1 MKRLG
6 LAVLG
11 LVGVGV
17 LVACSGQSSPALT
30 AASPGGPLAN
40 PAPAATAAAP
50 ASSTSAATAASA
62 APSASA
68 APTSASAKPPTTPA
82 VAALSVRLPTVNAE
96 PFSRG
101 PDYAFKVRSG
111 APKFS
116 PFSRGFPFTR
126 FASDG
131 KTALLASGRAA
142 ELRVG
147 SARGVKLHDTS
158 AYRSDFSPDLKRL
171 ATADEDG
178 TLTIWSIPS
187 GEEQL
192 RLGAAFKAF
201 GSAGSGKYIGQELAF
216 SDNTHVLYH
225 TGCRLRRLDIETEQS
240 ATLSPVDLCGYITVS
255 EDGKRWIVADERFVQ
270 GCGIG
275 HCYARGIWVDP
286 QTGLGTEFV
295 RGPFTDTRLSPN
307 GSRYCFARP
316 GQQLSCVD
324 LERAREDR
332 ITTDKVDRWYSF
344 DAASNRLFFA
354 TEAGQEKLLFVADFA
369 ERSVRFIARLSY
381 LFDSWYALA
390 PDRLLVKGHDG
401 AVLFDLAQGF
411 SQQIMP
417 RGTEVEGFA
426 AIPGSTRF
434 ILGKAGGPRSYV
446 DVAP

>member
-6 LAVLG
+6 LVVVALASVEA
-11 LVGVGV
+11 
-17 LVACSGQSSPALT
+17 LVACSGQSSPA
-30 AASPGGPLAN
+30 
-40 PAPAATAAAP
+40 ATPAAP
-50 ASSTSAATAASA
+50 ALNQAPIAAQPASSSSAAAAASAAPGVSA

-68 APTSASAKPPTTPA
+68 STKLPLAPSAAP
-82 VAALSVRLPTVNAE
+82 LSVRLPTVNAAPFARGPDYVFQARAGAPKFA

-101 PDYAFKVRSG
+101 YPY
-111 APKFS
+111 
-116 PFSRGFPFTR
+116 TR
-126 FASDG
+126 FARDG
-131 KTALLASGRAA
+131 ATVLLASGRAA

-187 GEEQL
+187 GEEEL

-201 GSAGSGKYIGQELAF
+201 GSVGSGKYIGQELAF
-216 SDNTHVLYH
+216 SDPTHVLYH

-240 ATLSPVDLCGYITVS
+240 QTLSPADLCGYITVS
-255 EDGKRWIVADERFVQ
+255 EDGKRWVVADEQFVQ
-270 GCGIG
+270 GCGLG
-275 HCYARGIWVDP
+275 RCYARAISLEP

-295 RGPFTDTRLSPN
+295 RGPFTDTSLSPD

-324 LERAREDR
+324 LARAQEDR

-344 DAASNRLFFA
+344 DAASKRLFFA
-354 TEAGQEKLLFVADFA
+354 TEAGKEKLLFVADFA
-369 ERSVRFIARLSY
+369 ARSVRFIARISY
-381 LFDSWYALA
+381 LADRWYALA
-390 PDRLLVKGHDG
+390 PDRLLVEGHDG

-426 AIPGSTRF
+426 VIPGSTRF
-434 ILGKAGGPRSYV
+434 VLGKAGGSRSFV

>member
-1 MKRLG
+1 M
-6 LAVLG
+6 ATV
-11 LVGVGV
+11 
-17 LVACSGQSSPALT
+17 
-30 AASPGGPLAN
+30 ASPGAAPIR
-40 PAPAATAAAP
+40 PAPVAATTAAA
-50 ASSTSAATAASA
+50 AGSSRPTSAASA

-68 APTSASAKPPTTPA
+68 APPSASAKPPTTPA
-82 VAALSVRLPTVNAE
+82 VAAVTLRLPTVNAV

-101 PDYAFKVRSG
+101 PDYTFKARSG

-126 FASDG
+126 FAPDG
-131 KTALLASGRAA
+131 NTALLASGRAA

-147 SARGVKLHDTS
+147 SARGVKLRDTS

-178 TLTIWSIPS
+178 TLTIWSVPS

-240 ATLSPVDLCGYITVS
+240 QTVSPADLCGYITVS
-255 EDGKRWIVADERFVQ
+255 ENGKRWIVADERFVQ
-270 GCGIG
+270 GCGLG
-275 HCYARGIWVDP
+275 RCYARGVWLDA

-295 RGPFTDTRLSPN
+295 RGPFTDTRLSPDGN
-307 GSRYCFARP
+307 RYCFARP

-324 LERAREDR
+324 LERAQEDR
-332 ITTDKVDRWYSF
+332 IATDRVDRWYDF

-354 TEAGQEKLLFVADFA
+354 TEADKEKLLFVADFA
-369 ERSVRFIARLSY
+369 TRSVRFIARLSY
-381 LFDSWYALA
+381 LFDRWYALA
-390 PDRLLVKGHDG
+390 PDRLLVEGHDG
-401 AVLFDLAQGF
+401 AVLFDLARGF

-426 AIPGSTRF
+426 VIPGSPRF

-446 DVAP
+446 EVAP

>member
-1 MKRLG
+1 MKLCFG
-6 LAVLG
+6 SFA
-11 LVGVGV
+11 
-17 LVACSGQSSPALT
+17 LVACSSTQP
-30 AASPGGPLAN
+30 
-40 PAPAATAAAP
+40 PAPAPLAHAAPPPAMTTSGGSGARLAVAPVATA
-50 ASSTSAATAASA
+50 STSAKLPTAV
-62 APSASA
+62 P
-68 APTSASAKPPTTPA
+68 
-82 VAALSVRLPTVNAE
+82 VAALTVRLPIVNAI

-101 PDYAFKVRSG
+101 PDYAFQARAGV
-111 APKFS
+111 PKFS

-126 FASDG
+126 FARDG
-131 KTALLASGRAA
+131 ATVLLASSRAA

-201 GSAGSGKYIGQELAF
+201 GSPGSGKYIGQELAF
-216 SDNTHVLYH
+216 SDATHVLYH

-240 ATLSPVDLCGYITVS
+240 EDVGPAELCGYITVS

-270 GCGIG
+270 GCGLG
-275 HCYARGIWVDP
+275 RCYARGVSVDP

-295 RGPFTDTRLSPN
+295 RGPFTDTSLSPD
-307 GSRYCFARP
+307 GSRFCFARP
-316 GQQLSCVD
+316 GPQLSCVD
-324 LERAREDR
+324 LERAQEDR

-344 DAASNRLFFA
+344 DAASKRLFFA
-354 TEAGQEKLLFVADFA
+354 TEAGKEKLLFVADFA
-369 ERSVRFIARLSY
+369 ARSVRFIARVSY
-381 LFDSWYALA
+381 LTDRWYALA
-390 PDRLLVKGHDG
+390 PDRLLVEGHDG

-426 AIPGSTRF
+426 VSPGSTRF
-434 ILGKAGGPRSYV
+434 IIGKAGGPRSYV
-446 DVAP
+446 DVVP

>member
-1 MKRLG
+1 M
-6 LAVLG
+6 APP
-11 LVGVGV
+11 
-17 LVACSGQSSPALT
+17 VAPLT
-30 AASPGGPLAN
+30 L
-40 PAPAATAAAP
+40 
-50 ASSTSAATAASA
+50 
-62 APSASA
+62 
-68 APTSASAKPPTTPA
+68 
-82 VAALSVRLPTVNAE
+82 RLPSVNAA

-101 PDYAFKVRSG
+101 PDYAFTARSG

-126 FASDG
+126 FARDG
-131 KTALLASGRAA
+131 VTVLLASGRAA

-147 SARGVKLHDTS
+147 ARGVKLHDTS

-187 GEEQL
+187 GEEEL

-201 GSAGSGKYIGQELAF
+201 GAAGSGKYIGQELAF
-216 SDNTHVLYH
+216 SDDTHVLYH

-240 ATLSPVDLCGYITVS
+240 ISLGPADLCGYVTVS

-275 HCYARGIWVDP
+275 RCYARGVSVDP

-324 LERAREDR
+324 LERAQEDR
-332 ITTDKVDRWYSF
+332 ITTDQVDRWYDF
-344 DAASNRLFFA
+344 DATSKRLFFA
-354 TEAGQEKLLFVADFA
+354 TEAGKEKLLFVADFA
-369 ERSVRFIARLSY
+369 ARSVRFIARVSY
-381 LFDSWYALA
+381 VADRWYALA
-390 PDRLLVKGHDG
+390 PDRLLVEGHDG

-426 AIPGSTRF
+426 TIPGSTRF